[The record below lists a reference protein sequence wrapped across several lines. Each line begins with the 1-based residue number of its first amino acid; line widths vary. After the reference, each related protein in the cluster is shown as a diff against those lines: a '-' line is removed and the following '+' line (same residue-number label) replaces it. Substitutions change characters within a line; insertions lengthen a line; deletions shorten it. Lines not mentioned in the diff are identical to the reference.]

1 MNRKPTVILH
11 RKRFNVLQTLLF
23 YQVFQIRNTSESPQ
37 NKKSLRP
44 VGAVF
49 FIPVKKNVRKQGE
62 TKKNFFSRQ
71 LLQQKLQV
79 AVEVFVADI
88 YQIHSAWN
96 TTFNW
101 MFNFCKF
108 IFVYKSEEYES
119 TVSGIQKDIP
129 FSQEHPDLLFVL
141 KQLVNKKN
149 QTAPVSKP
157 VSD

>member
-1 MNRKPTVILH
+1 MFYK
-11 RKRFNVLQTLLF
+11 LF
-23 YQVFQIRNTSESPQ
+23 YFIRFFKSGIHLSPHKI
-37 NKKSLRP
+37 KKSLRP

-49 FIPVKKNVRKQGE
+49 FIPVKKKRTEARGN
-62 TKKNFFSRQ
+62 KKNFFSRQ

-119 TVSGIQKDIP
+119 IVYGSQKDIP
-129 FSQEHPDLLFVL
+129 FYQEHPDLLFVL

-157 VSD
+157 VCD

>member
-1 MNRKPTVILH
+1 MQ
-11 RKRFNVLQTLLF
+11 FF
-23 YQVFQIRNTSESPQ
+23 YTY
-37 NKKSLRP
+37 
-44 VGAVF
+44 
-49 FIPVKKNVRKQGE
+49 KKNVRKQGE

-119 TVSGIQKDIP
+119 IIYGSQKDIP
-129 FSQEHPDLLFVL
+129 FYQKHPDLLFCIETISKKKKI
-141 KQLVNKKN
+141 KQHPLANLSAIS
-149 QTAPVSKP
+149 QF
-157 VSD
+157 

>member
-119 TVSGIQKDIP
+119 IAYGSQKDIP
-129 FSQEHPDLLFVL
+129 FYQEHPDLLFCIETIS
-141 KQLVNKKN
+141 KQKKSN
-149 QTAPVSKP
+149 STR
-157 VSD
+157 

>member
-1 MNRKPTVILH
+1 MQ
-11 RKRFNVLQTLLF
+11 FF
-23 YQVFQIRNTSESPQ
+23 YTY
-37 NKKSLRP
+37 
-44 VGAVF
+44 
-49 FIPVKKNVRKQGE
+49 KKNVRKQGE

-119 TVSGIQKDIP
+119 IVYGSQKDIP
-129 FSQEHPDLLFVL
+129 FYQEHPDLLFVL

-157 VSD
+157 VYD

>member
-1 MNRKPTVILH
+1 M
-11 RKRFNVLQTLLF
+11 
-23 YQVFQIRNTSESPQ
+23 
-37 NKKSLRP
+37 
-44 VGAVF
+44 GAVF
-49 FIPVKKNVRKQGE
+49 FIPEKKNVRKQGE

-119 TVSGIQKDIP
+119 IVYGSQKDIP
-129 FSQEHPDLLFVL
+129 FYQEHPDLLFCIETIS
-141 KQLVNKKN
+141 KQKKSN
-149 QTAPVSKP
+149 STR
-157 VSD
+157 